1 MFCRV
6 TFQIG
11 PLQKLPQNLCSPTY
25 SPMQHFLNIADFST
39 DELWQF
45 LNRAKA
51 LKDEYQSTGNK
62 PILKNKVLGMIF
74 QKPSLRTRVS
84 FEVGML
90 HLGGEAVYLS
100 PQDIGFGKRESVA
113 DISRAL
119 SSYVDGIM
127 ARVFSHDH
135 LLELAKYSR
144 VPVINGLSDYNH
156 PCQALTDVFT
166 IWEQFGRLEKVKL
179 AYLGDGNNVI
189 TSLVI
194 VAVKLGLDVHIATPA
209 AYQLPA
215 AVLGRAKDLAEE
227 TEATITVTTDPH
239 EAVVGADVIY
249 TDIWTSMGYEAEMRA
264 RMKVFPP
271 YQLNSRLLAQA
282 KNETVVMHCLPAHRG
297 DEITDEVA
305 DGPQSIIFQQAE
317 NRLHAQKGVLALLL

>member
-1 MFCRV
+1 
-6 TFQIG
+6 
-11 PLQKLPQNLCSPTY
+11 
-25 SPMQHFLNIADFST
+25 MQHFLDIADFSA

-51 LKDEYQSTGNK
+51 LKDEYQSTGNE

-90 HLGGEAVYLS
+90 HLGGEAIYLS

-144 VPVINGLSDYNH
+144 VPVINGLSNYNH
-156 PCQALTDVFT
+156 PCQALTDMFT

-194 VAVKLGLDVHIATPA
+194 IAVKLGLDVHIATPS

-215 AVLGRAKDLAEE
+215 AVLGKAKDLAEE
-227 TEATITVTTDPH
+227 TKATITVTTDPH

-249 TDIWTSMGYEAEMRA
+249 TDIWTSMGYEEEMRA

-271 YQLNSRLLAQA
+271 YQVNSRLLAQA
-282 KNETVVMHCLPAHRG
+282 KKETVVMHCLPAHRG

-305 DGPQSIIFQQAE
+305 DGPQSLVFQQAE
-317 NRLHAQKGVLALLL
+317 NRLHAQKGILARLL

>member
-1 MFCRV
+1 
-6 TFQIG
+6 
-11 PLQKLPQNLCSPTY
+11 
-25 SPMQHFLNIADFST
+25 MQHFLDIADFSA

-51 LKDEYQSTGNK
+51 LKDEYQSTGNE

-90 HLGGEAVYLS
+90 HLGGEAIYLS
-100 PQDIGFGKRESVA
+100 PQDIGLGKRESVA
-113 DISRAL
+113 DISRVL

-144 VPVINGLSDYNH
+144 VPVINGLSNYNH
-156 PCQALTDVFT
+156 PCQALTDMFT

-194 VAVKLGLDVHIATPA
+194 IAVKLGLDIHIATPS

-215 AVLGRAKDLAEE
+215 AVLGKAKDLAEE
-227 TEATITVTTDPH
+227 TEATITITTDPH

-249 TDIWTSMGYEAEMRA
+249 TDTWTSMGYEAEMETRL
-264 RMKVFPP
+264 KVFPP
-271 YQLNSRLLAQA
+271 YQVNSRLLAQA

-305 DGPQSIIFQQAE
+305 DGPQSIVFQQAE
-317 NRLHAQKGVLALLL
+317 NRLHAQKGILARLL

>member
-1 MFCRV
+1 
-6 TFQIG
+6 
-11 PLQKLPQNLCSPTY
+11 
-25 SPMQHFLNIADFST
+25 MQHFLNIADFST